1 MFRRFG
7 RLPEEIMQL
16 IFIRAYLELLTLMVI
31 DRANRRRYFRALAV
45 ENELDSMFDLNRDDD
60 DDWQRRYGPG
70 F

>member
-1 MFRRFG
+1 MFRRFHG

-16 IFIRAYLELLTLMVI
+16 IFRAYLELLTLMVI
-31 DRANRRRYFRALAV
+31 DRANRRRHFRALAV